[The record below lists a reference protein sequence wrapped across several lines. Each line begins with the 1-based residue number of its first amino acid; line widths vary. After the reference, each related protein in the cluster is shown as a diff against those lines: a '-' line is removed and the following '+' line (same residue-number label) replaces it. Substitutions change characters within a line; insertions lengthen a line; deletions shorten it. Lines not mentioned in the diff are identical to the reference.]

1 MGLTT
6 AREKFKLCQ
15 NVFNS
20 ANALEIIQNIHIQK
34 TMQLRHI
41 IWQRNDFTTYEPRY
55 GILTLLID
63 FASISYA
70 AFFFLKIL
78 SGVKQFGFRSSS
90 TH

>member
-34 TMQLRHI
+34 TMQPRHI
-41 IWQRNDFTTYEPRY
+41 IWQLNE
-55 GILTLLID
+55 L
-63 FASISYA
+63 
-70 AFFFLKIL
+70 
-78 SGVKQFGFRSSS
+78 
-90 TH
+90 